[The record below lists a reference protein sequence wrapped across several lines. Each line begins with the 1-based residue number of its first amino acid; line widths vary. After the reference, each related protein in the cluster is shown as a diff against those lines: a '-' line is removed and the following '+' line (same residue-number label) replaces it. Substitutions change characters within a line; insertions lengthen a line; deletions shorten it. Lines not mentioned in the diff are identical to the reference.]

1 MITKGKFTEIMNHL
15 RDRDDISREILQ
27 VHLNYKIPVTEA
39 KFACPRDFGI
49 EEIVLD
55 LLVDIF
61 RDDQE
66 LISVWIV
73 DGDYGRNLDG
83 RKFFCNNKEVDLD
96 TPEKLYDL
104 LLDFYGRIE
113 AV

>member
-1 MITKGKFTEIMNHL
+1 MITKKKFAEIMNHL

-27 VHLNYKIPVTEA
+27 VHLDYKIPVTEA
-39 KFACPRDFGI
+39 KFACPRDYGI

-55 LLVDIF
+55 LLVNIF
-61 RDDQE
+61 HDEQE
-66 LISVWIV
+66 LISTWIV
-73 DGDYGRNLDG
+73 DGDYGRNVGG
-83 RKFFCNNKEVDLD
+83 RKFFYNNNEVDLD

-104 LLDFYGRIE
+104 LLEFYGRIE

>member
-1 MITKGKFTEIMNHL
+1 MITKEKFAEIMNHL

-27 VHLNYKIPVTEA
+27 VHLDYKIPVTEA

-55 LLVDIF
+55 LLVNIF
-61 RDDQE
+61 HDDQE
-66 LISVWIV
+66 LIATWTV
-73 DGDYGRNLDG
+73 DGDYGRDVDG

-113 AV
+113 TV